1 MAKLTAWYYWI
12 VSTFFVFSVTSAAV
26 AQDRDVFDLFLKP
39 QRAKAAPPSQPV
51 HRPRADS
58 QHVPRHENGDAA
70 SIFGLFVP
78 YQAPRVQ
85 SRRTP
90 QPSAQARAAAK
101 SFEPPKVR
109 SKRETPRR
117 PRLAAIV
124 KPKSVT
130 AAPQKA
136 LPEPPSKPASISLVK
151 PRPRP
156 VPPPAQDAR
165 KYDCEQAR
173 EIIGKYA
180 FGNIQAKSCEGEVYS
195 FAAMRSGK
203 PFVVKISALNGEL
216 LEVKKASD

>member
-1 MAKLTAWYYWI
+1 MAKLTGWHYWI
-12 VSTFFVFSVTSAAV
+12 ASTIFVFSVTSAAV
-26 AQDRDVFDLFLKP
+26 AQERDVFDLFLKP
-39 QRAKAAPPSQPV
+39 QRAKAPPPSQSV
-51 HRPRADS
+51 HRPRADG
-58 QHVPRHENGDAA
+58 QHVPRHESGDAA

-90 QPSAQARAAAK
+90 QPSAQARAPAK

-109 SKRETPRR
+109 SKRETPLT

-124 KPKSVT
+124 KPRPFT
-130 AAPQKA
+130 AAPKKT
-136 LPEPPSKPASISLVK
+136 LPEPPSKPAGVSLVK

-156 VPPPAQDAR
+156 VPPAAQDAR

-173 EIIGKYA
+173 EIIGRYA
-180 FGNIQAKSCEGEVYS
+180 FGNIQAKSCEGKVYS

-203 PFVVKISALNGEL
+203 QFAVKISALNGEL
-216 LEVKKASD
+216 LEVKKASE

>member
-1 MAKLTAWYYWI
+1 MAKLARLLRCI
-12 VSTFFVFSVTSAAV
+12 GVVPLMFVFSVASAAA

-39 QRAKAAPPSQPV
+39 QRTKAAPPGEHV
-51 HRPRADS
+51 RRRLGGEADS
-58 QHVPRHENGDAA
+58 
-70 SIFGLFVP
+70 IFALFVP

-90 QPSAQARAAAK
+90 QPSAQARAPAI

-109 SKRETPRR
+109 LKRDTPST

-124 KPKSVT
+124 KPKPVVAMPKKT
-130 AAPQKA
+130 
-136 LPEPPSKPASISLVK
+136 LPEPPSRPASVSLVK

-156 VPPPAQDAR
+156 LLQPVQDTR
-165 KYDCEQAR
+165 KYDCEQAKV
-173 EIIGKYA
+173 IIGKYA
-180 FGNIQAKSCEGEVYS
+180 FGNVQAKSCEGEIYS

-216 LEVKKASD
+216 VEVRKASD